1 MPPKRK
7 VEVEDL
13 LRLKALDDPQM
24 SPDGRKVVFTV
35 QTVDPDKNRYLA
47 HLWMGNV
54 ETGAVQQ
61 FTHGP
66 VYDTAPRWSP
76 DGHRIAFLRN
86 QDGASHL
93 WMIAAGGGEAY
104 RLDSLSEGAIGAPH
118 WSPGGDK
125 IAFTFRPTHPDWTQD
140 ARQKRAARGLTD
152 PPRVI
157 TRLRYKAEGLG
168 FLDLREHIWV
178 CDAETGEARQL
189 TGGEFDDSDPTWSPD
204 GGWIAFLSNRS
215 DDPDMEPHKTNLW
228 LVPVAGGAPV
238 EIPLPFGHKRNLS
251 WSPDGRHIAY
261 IGCETTE
268 DPWTAHNDRQ
278 WVIPVNPPAAGMA
291 RCLTAGLDRFVGLAT
306 IADVGLTA
314 ETAQN
319 PIWFGDSSR
328 LFFLLSDRGNA
339 HVYTVG
345 LDDGTEP
352 EAVVSGTLNVQA
364 FSADSRGEVFALLIS
379 RPTVP
384 AEICLARHSTWSDLT
399 QLSRMNAHVLDELS
413 LSEPEECWFESSDG
427 LDIQGWLL
435 KPPDFDPRQKY
446 PSLLYVHG
454 GPDNQYGNTFFHEFQ
469 VLAARGMVVFYA
481 NPRGSMGRGEHF
493 ATSIQGNWGSVDYQD
508 LMAAADYAASLP
520 YVNPERMAVAGG
532 SYGGYMVAWIIA
544 RTDRFCCA
552 IAERGSY
559 NEHSGMGTSD
569 WPPLED
575 GYWPGNT
582 WDRPERLWEQSPLRY
597 AANIHTPLLLIHS
610 EGDWRCPIGQA
621 EELFTALKWLK
632 REVVFV
638 RYPQETNHELT
649 WSGPPDLRVDRLHR
663 VADWL
668 AQHLRIEPRG

>member
-1 MPPKRK
+1 
-7 VEVEDL
+7 
-13 LRLKALDDPQM
+13 
-24 SPDGRKVVFTV
+24 
-35 QTVDPDKNRYLA
+35 
-47 HLWMGNV
+47 
-54 ETGAVQQ
+54 
-61 FTHGP
+61 
-66 VYDTAPRWSP
+66 
-76 DGHRIAFLRN
+76 
-86 QDGASHL
+86 
-93 WMIAAGGGEAY
+93 
-104 RLDSLSEGAIGAPH
+104 
-118 WSPGGDK
+118 
-125 IAFTFRPTHPDWTQD
+125 
-140 ARQKRAARGLTD
+140 
-152 PPRVI
+152 VI

-178 CDAETGEARQL
+178 CDAETGEGQQL
-189 TGGEFDDSDPTWSPD
+189 TGGEFDDGDPAWSPD

-215 DDPDMEPHKTNLW
+215 DDPDMHPHKTNLW
-228 LVPVAGGAPV
+228 LIPATGGASV

-251 WSPDGRHIAY
+251 WSPDGQYIAY

-268 DPWTAHNDRQ
+268 DPWTAHNDRL
-278 WVIPVNPPAAGMA
+278 WVIPVSPPTAGTA

-319 PIWFGDSSR
+319 PIWLGDGSR
-328 LFFLLSDRGNA
+328 LFFLLSDRGNT

-352 EAVVSGTLNVQA
+352 EAVVSGTLNVQS
-364 FSADSRGEVFALLIS
+364 FSADSRGEVFALLIG
-379 RPTVP
+379 RPTEP
-384 AEICLARHSTWSDLT
+384 AEIYLARHATLSGLT

-427 LDIQGWLL
+427 FNIQGWLL

-446 PSLLYVHG
+446 PLLLYIHG

-469 VLAARGMVVFYA
+469 VLVARGMVVFYV
-481 NPRGSMGRGEHF
+481 NPRGSMGRGERF

-520 YVNPERMAVAGG
+520 YVHPERMAVAGG
-532 SYGGYMVAWIIA
+532 SYGGYMAAWIVA
-544 RTDRFCCA
+544 HTDRFCCA

-621 EELFTALKWLK
+621 EELFTALTWLK

-638 RYPQETNHELT
+638 RYPQKTNHELT

-663 VADWL
+663 VANWL